1 MCNWNIFLSYNLNK
15 ASEQNEYLSM
25 SVVDRY
31 VGVET
36 ATSYVRSPSSA
47 KKRNMR
53 MKYAHIW
60 ITILGHLK

>member
-1 MCNWNIFLSYNLNK
+1 VLAVFSLPASLHSYNLNK
-15 ASEQNEYLSM
+15 AAEQNEYLSM

-53 MKYAHIW
+53 MK
-60 ITILGHLK
+60 

>member
-1 MCNWNIFLSYNLNK
+1 MLFKAFVCACSVFITRFLHSYNLNK
-15 ASEQNEYLSM
+15 AAEQNEYLSM

-53 MKYAHIW
+53 MK
-60 ITILGHLK
+60 